1 MSPSSIFLLWCL
13 VDSAKIDREA
23 SIPAETMNG
32 LKDLGL
38 FGIMVPEEYGNSTL
52 RQALAPLASAHK
64 DLTSLS
70 QVTGERKNIQPGK

>member
-1 MSPSSIFLLWCL
+1 
-13 VDSAKIDREA
+13 
-23 SIPAETMNG
+23 MNG

-64 DLTSLS
+64 DLTSD
-70 QVTGERKNIQPGK
+70 R